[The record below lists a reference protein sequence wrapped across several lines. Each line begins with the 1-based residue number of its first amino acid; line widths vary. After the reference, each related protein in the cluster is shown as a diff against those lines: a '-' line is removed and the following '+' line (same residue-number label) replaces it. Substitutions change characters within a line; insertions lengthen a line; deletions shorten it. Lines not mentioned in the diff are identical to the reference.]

1 MKRKEQS
8 YDDIR
13 KWYRYQFFGTATV
26 AIPREETAFN
36 ATIANISVSGLGLYS
51 TTPVGKGKNV
61 KVTISFVDKKGKV
74 REAFTTGKVDW
85 QKKFLNMYLL
95 GINFDEELN
104 MNNQPHLLDHLTW
117 LIDTYRWP
125 QPYKDKRIAML

>member
-36 ATIANISVSGLGLYS
+36 ATIANISVSGLCLYS

-61 KVTISFVDKKGKV
+61 KVTIPLSIKKG
-74 REAFTTGKVDW
+74 RLRGFTTGKVDW
-85 QKKFLNMYLL
+85 QKKFLNVSLL

-117 LIDTYRWP
+117 LIHYRCSP
-125 QPYKDKRIAML
+125 SPIRTKG